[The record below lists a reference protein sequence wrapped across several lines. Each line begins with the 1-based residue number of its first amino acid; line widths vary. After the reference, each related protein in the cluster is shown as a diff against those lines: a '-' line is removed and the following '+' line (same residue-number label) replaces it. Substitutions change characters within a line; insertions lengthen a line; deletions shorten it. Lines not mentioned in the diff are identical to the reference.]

1 MCGLG
6 RLVLPAMLVG
16 IVVGSIAGSLVGW
29 LAAAAV
35 IGVLLIVGRRRLS
48 QGCGLPPQTGRPFE
62 GLVHGETGG
71 TLSAGDNVQA
81 GTRHTACVTELISDA
96 AA

>member
-71 TLSAGDNVQA
+71 TASPASHEPPAPDPDDMPA
-81 GTRHTACVTELISDA
+81 RSPWR
-96 AA
+96 